1 MPRDILYLFTGE
13 CPEVI
18 CTRKTSAM
26 KARGIGSE
34 QPIKPNDPKVVGIAK
49 FAVQERNK
57 EAKTNFKLVKVNAG
71 GTDPIP
77 DGVVYQLYISVT
89 EATKRVLISEQPIKP
104 NDPKVV
110 GIAKFAVQQRN
121 KEAKTNFKLVKVNAG
136 GTDPIPDGVVYQLS
150 INVTESS
157 VSTTRLVFVLVHKDN
172 TKELLAF
179 E

>member
-1 MPRDILYLFTGE
+1 MALQFNFLLFTSLL
-13 CPEVI
+13 VI
-18 CTRKTSAM
+18 ASTCFHVSSA
-26 KARGIGSE
+26 KRVLISE

-77 DGVVYQLYISVT
+77 DGVVYQLSIS
-89 EATKRVLISEQPIKP
+89 
-104 NDPKVV
+104 
-110 GIAKFAVQQRN
+110 
-121 KEAKTNFKLVKVNAG
+121 
-136 GTDPIPDGVVYQLS
+136 
-150 INVTESS
+150 VTESS
-157 VSTTRLVFVLVHKDN
+157 VSTTRLVFVLVHRDN

>member
-1 MPRDILYLFTGE
+1 MALQFNFLLFASLLFIAST
-13 CPEVI
+13 CFH
-18 CTRKTSAM
+18 
-26 KARGIGSE
+26 ARSE

-89 EATKRVLISEQPIKP
+89 EA
-104 NDPKVV
+104 
-110 GIAKFAVQQRN
+110 
-121 KEAKTNFKLVKVNAG
+121 
-136 GTDPIPDGVVYQLS
+136 
-150 INVTESS
+150 S